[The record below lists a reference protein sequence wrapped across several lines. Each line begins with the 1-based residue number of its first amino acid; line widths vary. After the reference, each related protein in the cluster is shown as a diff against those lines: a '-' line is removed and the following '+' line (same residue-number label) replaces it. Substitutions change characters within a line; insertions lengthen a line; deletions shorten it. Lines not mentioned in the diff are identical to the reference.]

1 MTQLSICRGEFIRP
15 KRIRAYL
22 IDAFIAA
29 RSEEIL
35 RKKEIT
41 NED

>member
-1 MTQLSICRGEFIRP
+1 MTQLGICRGEFIRP
-15 KRIRAYL
+15 KRDTRYL
-22 IDAFIAA
+22 IDAFISV

-35 RKKEIT
+35 KKKEIT